1 MSYKFS
7 KLLTFQCADFLGKY
21 SNEMFAWWLVCWV
34 IVKENVCQ
42 VASLL
47 GNIRMRCLPGG
58 WPVG

>member
-21 SNEMFAWWLVCWV
+21 SNEMFVWWLVCWV
-34 IVKENVCQ
+34 IVKEDVCL

-47 GNIRMRCLPGG
+47 GNMRRRCLPGG
-58 WPVG
+58 